1 MTRPSRGSATKMTG
15 VSEAVV
21 TKHIYKYKKKH
32 ISIIKSVLKDII
44 SLINLVYTIY
54 TYAQ

>member
-1 MTRPSRGSATKMTG
+1 MTG